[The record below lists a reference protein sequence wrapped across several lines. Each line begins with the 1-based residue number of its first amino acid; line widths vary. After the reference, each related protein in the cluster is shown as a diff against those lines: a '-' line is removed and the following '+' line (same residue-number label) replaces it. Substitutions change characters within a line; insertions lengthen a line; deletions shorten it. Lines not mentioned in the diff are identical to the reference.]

1 THKSIAWPVD
11 YVVTTLRAL
20 KVKLK
25 GRDMVVAGGDFTPI
39 YDHLQSMG
47 QTLFDPPSVFGWDWQ
62 NSWISSAT
70 LLARYDFVREV
81 VMAGRDGGGTSSR
94 REKLVDVTLTDAD
107 AIVAAVLK
115 VCGVGDLFDATEKDA
130 LAAYLTDGAGPIDLL
145 DDGYRNQKLNGL
157 FALVLT
163 S

>member
-1 THKSIAWPVD
+1 
-11 YVVTTLRAL
+11 VVTTLRTL

-25 GRDMVVAGGDFTPI
+25 GKDMVVAGGDFLSI

-47 QTLFDPPSVFGWDWQ
+47 QTLFDPPSVFGWDWE

-70 LLARYDFVREV
+70 LLARYGFVRDLT
-81 VMAGRDGGGTSSR
+81 MARDGGGTSFR
-94 REKLVDVTLTDAD
+94 PEKLVDPTLTDAH
-107 AIVAAVLK
+107 AIVDAVLA
-115 VCGVGDLFDATEKDA
+115 VCAVDGLFDTTERNA

-145 DDGYRNQKLNGL
+145 DDDYRNQKLNGL

-163 S
+163 SPAYQLV